1 MLLLALLLLQTPN
14 ATTAPTRQ
22 PTAAARLPRKSAAAD
37 HLVYLC
43 QGGNSYAYHTTPRCD
58 GLAWCTTSL
67 RKATVA
73 AATKQGRYP
82 CGRCRPVR

>member
-1 MLLLALLLLQTPN
+1 MLLLALLLLHTPN
-14 ATTAPTRQ
+14 VTTAPTQQ
-22 PTAAARLPRKSAAAD
+22 PPAARPPRKPAAAG

-43 QGGNSYAYHTTPRCD
+43 GGSRSFAYHTSPRCE

-67 RKATVA
+67 RKVTVA
-73 AATKQGRYP
+73 AATKQDRYP

>member
-14 ATTAPTRQ
+14 ATTAPTHQ
-22 PTAAARLPRKSAAAD
+22 PTAARPPRKPAAAG

-43 QGGNSYAYHTTPRCD
+43 QGGNSYAYHASPRCE
-58 GLAWCTTSL
+58 GLAWCTTEL

-73 AATKQGRYP
+73 AAAKQGRYP
-82 CGRCRPVR
+82 CGRCRLAR